1 MAKDHPEIADL
12 LRNHGGNTS
21 EEIETLLDAALNGD
35 IEAVKQCLSAGVD
48 VNAKA
53 DFRGVTP
60 LHDAASNG
68 RKEVVELLLANGA
81 DVNAKNESSIPAT
94 MAGIVREGVIQKLRT
109 SDPERTPL
117 HFAAQNGQKEIAEL
131 LIANG
136 ADILCAGLAYDS

>member
-1 MAKDHPEIADL
+1 MQAAVDGRRKEIVELLIAEGADVNARPRTRSPGLIMGTALDRAIIDKHPEIADL
-12 LRNHGGNTS
+12 LRKHGGNTS

-35 IEAVKQCLSAGVD
+35 IEAVKQCLAAGVD

-81 DVNAKNESSIPAT
+81 D
-94 MAGIVREGVIQKLRT
+94 
-109 SDPERTPL
+109 
-117 HFAAQNGQKEIAEL
+117 
-131 LIANG
+131 
-136 ADILCAGLAYDS
+136 ILCAGPAYDL